1 MKSVKPERLNTQ
13 YVCPECG
20 GFLAV
25 YGDKRNDEWQC
36 TVCNT
41 FYTRELL
48 RENGYRLYLYNEDS
62 GELIRMD
69 ENIAEN
75 KLLNIILGCE

>member
-25 YGDKRNDEWQC
+25 YGDKRNDEWRC
-36 TVCNT
+36 TMCDT
-41 FYTRELL
+41 FYTQELL
-48 RENGYRLYLYNEDS
+48 VEDGLRLYVFRHDFRDVLIKLTDYIQ
-62 GELIRMD
+62 GERGD
-69 ENIAEN
+69 D
-75 KLLNIILGCE
+75 

>member
-13 YVCPECG
+13 YACPGCG
-20 GFLAV
+20 GFLAA
-25 YGDKRNDEWQC
+25 YGNKKNDEWQC